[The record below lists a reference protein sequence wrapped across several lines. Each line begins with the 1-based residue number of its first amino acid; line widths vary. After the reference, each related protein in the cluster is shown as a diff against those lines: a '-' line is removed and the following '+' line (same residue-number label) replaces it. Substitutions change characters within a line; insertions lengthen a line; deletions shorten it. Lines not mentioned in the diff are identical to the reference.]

1 MNKLVYILTFFFAT
15 VTIAQN
21 DDLFNNANSLYN
33 EGKYQEAIK
42 AYESI
47 ISNDVH
53 SSELYYNLAN
63 SYYKLNRIAPSIYYY
78 EKALQISPKDSDI
91 LNNLAFAQNMTIDA
105 IEKVPEVGFTKF
117 IKGITNTFHFDTWA
131 MISVCCVMLFVILFL
146 GYYFAYSTVKKRMM
160 FVSSFVV
167 LFISFVSLFFAFQK
181 QTLDKK
187 DNPAIV
193 FSQESDVK
201 TEPNLRS
208 ESAFQVHEG
217 TKVQV
222 IESYNDTW
230 TRIQIANGKTG
241 WIAKADIKLL
251 KDI

>member
-1 MNKLVYILTFFFAT
+1 MNKLVYIFTFFFA
-15 VTIAQN
+15 IASFAQN
-21 DDLFNNANSLYN
+21 DDLFNEGNSLYN
-33 EGKYQEAIK
+33 EGKFQEAIR

-47 ISNDVH
+47 LSNDVH

-78 EKALQISPKDSDI
+78 EKALQLAPKDAEI

-105 IEKVPEVGFTKF
+105 IEKIPEVGFSKF
-117 IKGITNTFHFDTWA
+117 VKRITNTFNFDTWA
-131 MISVCCVMLFVILFL
+131 MISVCSVVLFVTLFL
-146 GYYFAYSTVKKRMM
+146 GYYFAFSTVKKRMM

-181 QTLDKK
+181 QTLDIK

-193 FSQESDVK
+193 FSQESEVK

-222 IESYNDTW
+222 LEKYNDTW
-230 TRIQIANGKTG
+230 IKIQIANGKTG
-241 WIAKADIKLL
+241 WIASDDIKLL